1 MVNIIRDITQGTKM
15 EKDNGYLNWYEF
27 APQDNLLIIK
37 YTPDETKQTTDSG
50 IIISTGKASVVTD
63 RPQTGVIMST
73 GPDVEKFQIGN
84 QVFFAPQVSFDLE
97 FFRTDG
103 EERYMM
109 VPEDR
114 IDGLRVKDVR
124 Q

>member
-1 MVNIIRDITQGTKM
+1 MN
-15 EKDNGYLNWYEF
+15 EDNGYLDWYEY

-37 YTPDETKQTTDSG
+37 YTPDTTKQTTDSG
-50 IIISTGKASVVTD
+50 IIITTAKASVITD
-63 RPQTGVIMST
+63 RPQTGVIMSM
-73 GPDVEKFQIGN
+73 GPDCKKYVLGN

-97 FFRTDG
+97 FFRTEGD
-103 EERYMM
+103 EKYMM

-124 Q
+124 A